1 SPDSI
6 ADLDGR
12 LQVGDILLKVNET
25 FVSGLSRQ
33 AVIDLLRKAQGTV
46 QLTVCRS
53 TALHWAYSG
62 NQSNNIPSPTNT
74 KAEPDSPEGSLESPP
89 VFTFME
95 EEESNQMC
103 TKGPENIHNSPPQ
116 GEMAGRE
123 YIISDISDRSQKHA
137 ESEGCRGGS
146 QQSETDSWTNEDS
159 DLPCRI
165 STIPRS
171 KHVKS
176 SPVSLT

>member
-33 AVIDLLRKAQGTV
+33 TVIDLLRKAQGTV

-53 TALHWAYSG
+53 MALHWAYSG
-62 NQSNNIPSPTNT
+62 NQSNNMPSPPNT
-74 KAEPDSPEGSLESPP
+74 KAEPDSAEGSLEAPP

-95 EEESNQMC
+95 EDKSNQMC
-103 TKGPENIHNSPPQ
+103 TKGPENIHNSPLQ

-123 YIISDISDRSQKHA
+123 HIISDISDRSRKYA
-137 ESEGCRGGS
+137 ESEGCGRGS
-146 QQSETDSWTNEDS
+146 QQSETDSWNNEDN

-171 KHVKS
+171 KHGKP
-176 SPVSLT
+176 SPVSLV